1 MSRLYTLEDEQLDY
15 GLDYESVILVKEIDQ
30 KKQEKGID
38 KDLQQFLSLQFYS
51 RHQQQQNSSVNLRSI
66 QRLIT
71 EQKENNKKL
80 KENKQINYKIK
91 TPSLKPYQGS
101 IITPK
106 CQTKTPQLAKTIK
119 STITITPLNFKDSLQ
134 KIKMLVS
141 KQQQKHQLDFSKFK
155 KSIY

>member
-15 GLDYESVILVKEIDQ
+15 GLDYESVLVVKEYDQ
-30 KKQEKGID
+30 KRKEQGNE

-51 RHQQQQNSSVNLRSI
+51 RHQQQQKSTANLKSI

-71 EQKENNKKL
+71 EQKENNKKQ
-80 KENKQINYKIK
+80 KENKPINYKIK
-91 TPSLKPYQGS
+91 TPSLKPYQSS
-101 IITPK
+101 IVTPK
-106 CQTKTPQLAKTIK
+106 CLTKTPSLAKTLK

-134 KIKMLVS
+134 KIKQLVS

>member
-15 GLDYESVILVKEIDQ
+15 GLDYESVLVVKELDQ
-30 KKQEKGID
+30 KRQDKGNE

-51 RHQQQQNSSVNLRSI
+51 RHQQQQKSMANLKSI

-80 KENKQINYKIK
+80 KENKPINQKIK
-91 TPSLKPYQGS
+91 TPSLKPFQSS
-101 IITPK
+101 IVTPK
-106 CQTKTPQLAKTIK
+106 CQIKTPQLAKTLK

-134 KIKMLVS
+134 KIKFLVS

>member
-15 GLDYESVILVKEIDQ
+15 GLDYESVLVVKDIDQ
-30 KKQEKGID
+30 KRQQKGND
-38 KDLQQFLSLQFYS
+38 NDLQKVLSLQFYS
-51 RHQQQQNSSVNLRSI
+51 RHQQQSKTTVNLRSI

-80 KENKQINYKIK
+80 KENKPINYKIK

-106 CQTKTPQLAKTIK
+106 YQTKTPQLTKSLK
-119 STITITPLNFKDSLQ
+119 STITITPLNFQDSLQ

-141 KQQQKHQLDFSKFK
+141 KQQQKYQLDFNKFK

>member
-15 GLDYESVILVKEIDQ
+15 GLDYESVLVVKELDQ
-30 KKQEKGID
+30 KKQEKGND

-51 RHQQQQNSSVNLRSI
+51 RHQQQQKSSANLRSI

-101 IITPK
+101 IISPK

-134 KIKMLVS
+134 KIKLLVS